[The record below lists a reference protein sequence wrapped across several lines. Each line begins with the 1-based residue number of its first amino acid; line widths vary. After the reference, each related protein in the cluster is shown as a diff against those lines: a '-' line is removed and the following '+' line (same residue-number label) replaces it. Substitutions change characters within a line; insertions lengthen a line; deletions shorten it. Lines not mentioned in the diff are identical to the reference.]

1 MVSVAFLTTP
11 PSDAEIVGVL
21 FVVTCFVDTINV
33 AKLAPAGTVTVGGTV
48 ANMVLPLA
56 KFTVAPPAGA
66 DLFRVTVAVD
76 PAPPITFVGLRASD
90 DTASGTIIKVADTLA
105 PE

>member
-11 PSDAEIVGVL
+11 PIDAEIAGVL

-33 AKLAPAGTVTVGGTV
+33 AKLVPTGTVTVGGTV
-48 ANMVLPLA
+48 ANIVLLLA
-56 KFTVAPPAGA
+56 KLTVAPPAGA

-76 PAPPITFVGLRASD
+76 RVPPITFVGLSASD
-90 DTASGTIIKVADTLA
+90 DTASGTIVKVVNTLA